1 MKKNLLLVYFL
12 LSALLLPAQHILIGD
27 VLDSIDSLPVA
38 CVRIII
44 YPQDT
49 TIMADTNGHFCTAV
63 SESDAVLVFK
73 CVGYYDKKV
82 HFAAEG
88 NNVTNIVLF
97 LKPRKRVTDPSQTII
112 SSRNQWKVGY
122 D

>member
-1 MKKNLLLVYFL
+1 MMLTNRNHTNNV
-12 LSALLLPAQHILIGD
+12 GD

-44 YPQDT
+44 YPQDS
-49 TIMADTNGHFCTAV
+49 TIMSDTNGHFCTAV
-63 SESDAVLVFK
+63 SESDADLVFN

-82 HFAAEG
+82 HFTARR
-88 NNVTNIVLF
+88 NSVTNIVLF
-97 LKPRKRVTDPSQTII
+97 LEPRKRVTDPSQTII
-112 SSRNQWKVGY
+112 SSRNPWNVGY